1 MTDRWTASSAPCN
14 ARRVPRTTLLRD
26 LAALTIVALMWRLD
40 ATGPRDG
47 GIRSMV
53 IATGAGVGA
62 ALVGF
67 LLHEWGHL
75 TGALMVGSRVHF
87 PNRVL
92 APLLFHFDTVRNDRR
107 QFLWM
112 SYGGYAAS
120 ALGVGA
126 IVALAP
132 LDRWSGQLAVGLAGL
147 GTLITL
153 IAEIPTT
160 VRVQRGAP
168 LPKGYAFQQPGAS

>member
-1 MTDRWTASSAPCN
+1 
-14 ARRVPRTTLLRD
+14 VPRTTILRD
-26 LAALTIVALMWRLD
+26 LAALTVAALLWWLD

-47 GIRSMV
+47 GIRSMA
-53 IATGAGVGA
+53 IATGAGIGA
-62 ALVGF
+62 AIAGF

-75 TGALMVGSRVHF
+75 AGALVVGSRVHF
-87 PNRVL
+87 PDRVL

-132 LDRWSGQLAVGLAGL
+132 LGRWSGQLALGLAGL

-160 VRVQRGAP
+160 VRVHCGAP
-168 LPKGYAFQQPGAS
+168 LPQGYAFQQPGAP